1 MDCLQLYFEGLLPCS
16 PVGAHAGVA
25 LVLDAARPGADHVG
39 DQPAAVLLVQV
50 QVPVL
55 VLVHWVAAIGAVEEV
70 RAEALLLVPQ

>member
-39 DQPAAVLLVQV
+39 DEPAAVLLVQV
-50 QVPVL
+50 QVAVL
-55 VLVHWVAAIGAVEEV
+55 VLVHRVPAAQA
-70 RAEALLLVPQ
+70 AQ

>member
-1 MDCLQLYFEGLLPCS
+1 MDRLQLYFEGLLPCS

-55 VLVHWVAAIGAVEEV
+55 VLVHRVPAAQA
-70 RAEALLLVPQ
+70 AQ

>member
-50 QVPVL
+50 QVAVL
-55 VLVHWVAAIGAVEEV
+55 VLVHRVPAAQA
-70 RAEALLLVPQ
+70 AQ